1 MSRLTRYL
9 LGQYARDAAA
19 LFAVAAILVW
29 LIQMLRLFDLVTAK
43 GQGLLT
49 LAGQAFL
56 TTPPLTRELLFICM
70 AIGLSR
76 GLQRL
81 QDSRELHS
89 IHIMQRT
96 SKIWTALAV
105 YAAIGAVIVSIMAH
119 WAVPEVKQAGREM
132 QAQIAA
138 ELVGE
143 NIVPGRFTEV
153 TQGVVVRIGGREP
166 DGTITG
172 FFADDSRNPD
182 RHSTYFADSAVILQT
197 DDGYQISLRDGRLQL
212 VTEDEPFSEVEFA
225 RYELAIDSLTET
237 GEART
242 ELNDWNT
249 LQLLQI
255 RQNQANRERQVDE
268 LLFDR
273 IADATRLIA
282 LLLCVAAV
290 QSFPHARRGNR
301 YMPTEVL
308 IIGGAFVEHF
318 SSGSAA
324 DSSVYGP
331 FAGTLILLSF
341 ATLVLVYQL
350 RGLIGKGRRKKARA
364 EVPT

>member
-9 LGQYARDAAA
+9 MGQYARDAVA

-43 GQGLLT
+43 GQGLLS
-49 LAGQAFL
+49 LAGHALL
-56 TTPPLTRELLFICM
+56 TTPPLTRDLLFICM

-81 QDSRELHS
+81 QESRELHS

-96 SKIWTALAV
+96 SKIWIALAV

-119 WAVPEVKQAGREM
+119 WAVPEVKQSLKAM

-138 ELVGE
+138 ELVSE

-182 RHSTYFADSAVILQT
+182 RHSTYFAESAVILQT
-197 DDGYQISLRDGRLQL
+197 DDGYQISLREGRLQL
-212 VTEDEPFSEVEFA
+212 VTGEEPFSEVEFA

-237 GEART
+237 GETRS
-242 ELNDWNT
+242 ELNDWNS

-255 RQNQANRERQVDE
+255 RQNQPNRERQIDE

-282 LLLCVAAV
+282 LLLCVAAA

-301 YMPTEVL
+301 YLPSEVI

-318 SSGSAA
+318 TSGAAA
-324 DSSVYGP
+324 DISVYGP
-331 FAGTLILLSF
+331 FAGTLILLCF
-341 ATLVLVYQL
+341 AALVLAYQL
-350 RGLIGKGRRKKARA
+350 RGLIGKGRGVRNPAR
-364 EVPT
+364 VPV